1 MLPTQCKT
9 LIRAERYPQHAVA
22 LPCEAT
28 QLWELRMQLVRG
40 RVWDTDTTHQL
51 RYSNEKKKKN
61 SNNKKTTHTPGEISS
76 FTPGIQRQDLQVSRR
91 GSQTPPLYIA
101 WGLMLVEA

>member
-51 RYSNEKKKKN
+51 RYSNEKKKKTATT
-61 SNNKKTTHTPGEISS
+61 KKQPTHLGKYLALLQASRGRTCKLVAEVLKHHLSTLPG
-76 FTPGIQRQDLQVSRR
+76 
-91 GSQTPPLYIA
+91 A
-101 WGLMLVEA
+101 